1 MDPLPKPSVSSVPPE
16 VRRTAAKS
24 VRYLNG
30 DHVRDLGLSSGIP
43 SDEALARAA
52 GLSYGHLWSCLAGR
66 RAAGPKVLAGLLRA
80 LPGTTL
86 RDLVGPAGPGDVA
99 VSA

>member
-1 MDPLPKPSVSSVPPE
+1 MPSEPPRF
-16 VRRTAAKS
+16 RRTTARR
-24 VRYLNG
+24 VLYLNG
-30 DHVRDLGLSSGIP
+30 EHVRRLGLSNGLP

-80 LPGTTL
+80 LPGATL
-86 RDLVGPAGPGDVA
+86 HDLVAPAGPTDAA
-99 VSA
+99 VTA

>member
-1 MDPLPKPSVSSVPPE
+1 MQSVPPE
-16 VRRTAAKS
+16 SRRTTAKRP
-24 VRYLNG
+24 RYLNG
-30 DHVRDLGLSSGIP
+30 DRVRRLGLSSGFA

-80 LPGTTL
+80 LPGATL
-86 RDLVGPAGPGDVA
+86 RDLVTSSAPTDAA
-99 VSA
+99 VIA

>member
-1 MDPLPKPSVSSVPPE
+1 M
-16 VRRTAAKS
+16 AGFA
-24 VRYLNG
+24 
-30 DHVRDLGLSSGIP
+30 

-52 GLSYGHLWSCLAGR
+52 GMSNGYLWQCLAGR

-80 LPGTTL
+80 LPGVTL
-86 RDLVGPAGPGDVA
+86 DDLLGPAEPGDSM